1 MRRCTHD
8 FLIGGR
14 CCCCCCCC
22 NRGRVRGRGGRRG
35 AVVPRQ
41 STSFVT
47 AGAWWL
53 IHVKQ
58 RGRGGKESADLA
70 AAGKI
75 SDVHACYAGRDAA
88 AVVRIVAANG
98 EKEERKSGV
107 GRPWARYTPPK
118 HDYFSHV
125 FLADFSK
132 KKKKSQSQTKTSKQY
147 RNERIYAMSQNFTS
161 ISGERKKKKKKKN
174 PQNYVNPP
182 AEFLCC
188 DLFIIA
194 EKREK
199 KKKTGLFVL

>member
-1 MRRCTHD
+1 M
-8 FLIGGR
+8 
-14 CCCCCCCC
+14 
-22 NRGRVRGRGGRRG
+22 
-35 AVVPRQ
+35 VPRQ

-132 KKKKSQSQTKTSKQY
+132 KKKKS
-147 RNERIYAMSQNFTS
+147 
-161 ISGERKKKKKKKN
+161 
-174 PQNYVNPP
+174 
-182 AEFLCC
+182 
-188 DLFIIA
+188 
-194 EKREK
+194 
-199 KKKTGLFVL
+199 